1 MDKEI
6 RKHLISPE
14 EYEGEHDG
22 DCGDGLGQYLLDR
35 GVNYYT
41 AAVAN
46 ALTQPTEEHI
56 VFEVP
61 RFGDKTNIRSLNL
74 DKYARHIPEDV
85 L

>member
-41 AAVAN
+41 AALAN
-46 ALTQPTEEHI
+46 ALTQPT
-56 VFEVP
+56 
-61 RFGDKTNIRSLNL
+61 
-74 DKYARHIPEDV
+74 
-85 L
+85 